1 VPHGQKSHPDPDWL
15 NPTSNNPKPIEL
27 DPLTALIIIA
37 FAIVAGLI
45 GSLLGLGGGVVII
58 PALTLA
64 LGFNMQ
70 EAVGASLIGVIASS
84 TGSASRYVQQGFVNI
99 KLGMLLETTTTVG
112 SVIGAI
118 IAIYTDQQILALIF
132 AIMLTYS
139 AVYMLR
145 RPERTISPDAAELD
159 GQMLDLSCTYTD
171 RQSGKDVC
179 YGVKGIKTGLGA
191 GLLAGATSGMLGVG
205 GGVIKVPVMN
215 ACMCVPIK
223 AATAT
228 SNFMIGVT
236 ALAGAVVYYSY
247 GLISPVLAATV
258 AVGVI
263 IGAFVGTHL
272 TFSSDGHRIRT
283 FFSLFLLA
291 IAVLMV
297 LKAVG
302 LLEAV

>member
-1 VPHGQKSHPDPDWL
+1 M
-15 NPTSNNPKPIEL
+15 E
-27 DPLTALIIIA
+27 PLTALVVIA

-45 GSLLGLGGGVVII
+45 GSLLGLGGGIVII

-70 EAVGASLIGVIASS
+70 EAIGASLIGVIASS
-84 TGSASRYVQQGFVNI
+84 TGSASRYVQQGFVNV

-112 SVIGAI
+112 SIIGAL
-118 IAIYTDQQILALIF
+118 IAIYTDQKVLALFF
-132 AIMLTYS
+132 AAMLVYS
-139 AVYMLR
+139 AIYMLR
-145 RPERTISPDAAELD
+145 RPERTISPESAELD
-159 GQMLDLSCTYTD
+159 GQILDLSCTYTD
-171 RQSGKDVC
+171 ARSGNEVC
-179 YGVKGIKTGLGA
+179 YGVKGIRTGMGA

-215 ACMCVPIK
+215 TCMCVPMK

-247 GLISPVLAATV
+247 GLISPVLAGTV

-263 IGAFVGTHL
+263 VGSFIGTRL
-272 TFSSDGHRIRT
+272 NFSSEGHRIRT
-283 FFSLFLLA
+283 MFSLALII
-291 IAVLMV
+291 IAALML
-297 LKAVG
+297 LKAAG
-302 LLEAV
+302 ILEAV

>member
-1 VPHGQKSHPDPDWL
+1 M
-15 NPTSNNPKPIEL
+15 
-27 DPLTALIIIA
+27 DPLTALLIIA
-37 FAIVAGLI
+37 FSIIAGLI
-45 GSLLGLGGGVVII
+45 GSLLGLGGGLIII

-70 EAVGASLIGVIASS
+70 EAVGASLIGVIATS
-84 TGSASRYVQQGFVNI
+84 TGAASRYVQQGFVNV
-99 KLGMLLETTTTVG
+99 KLGMLLETTTTIG
-112 SVIGAI
+112 SIIGAL
-118 IAIYTDQQILALIF
+118 IAIYTDQKILALVF
-132 AIMLTYS
+132 ALILTYS
-139 AVYMLR
+139 AYYMLR
-145 RPERTISPDAAELD
+145 RPERTISPESAELN

-171 RQSGKDVC
+171 TRSGKEIC
-179 YGVKGIKTGLGA
+179 YGVRGIKTGMGA
-191 GLLAGATSGMLGVG
+191 GLLAGATSGMLGIG

-215 ACMCVPIK
+215 TCMCVPMK

-263 IGAFVGTHL
+263 IGAFVGTRL
-272 TFSSDGHRIRT
+272 TFSSEGRNLRT
-283 FFSLFLLA
+283 FFSLFLIG

-297 LKAVG
+297 LKAAG

>member
-1 VPHGQKSHPDPDWL
+1 M
-15 NPTSNNPKPIEL
+15 E
-27 DPLTALIIIA
+27 PLTALVVIA

-45 GSLLGLGGGVVII
+45 GSLLGLGGGIVII

-70 EAVGASLIGVIASS
+70 EAIGASLIGVIASS
-84 TGSASRYVQQGFVNI
+84 TGSASRYVQQGFVNV

-112 SVIGAI
+112 SIIGAM
-118 IAIYTDQQILALIF
+118 IAIYTDQKVLALFF
-132 AIMLTYS
+132 AAMLVYS
-139 AVYMLR
+139 AIYMLR
-145 RPERTISPDAAELD
+145 RPERTISPESAELD
-159 GQMLDLSCTYTD
+159 GQILDLSCTYTD
-171 RQSGKDVC
+171 ARSGNEVC
-179 YGVKGIKTGLGA
+179 YGVKGIRTGMGA

-215 ACMCVPIK
+215 TCMCVPMK

-263 IGAFVGTHL
+263 VGSFIGTRL
-272 TFSSDGHRIRT
+272 NFSSEGHRIRT
-283 FFSLFLLA
+283 MFSLALII
-291 IAVLMV
+291 IAALMM
-297 LKAVG
+297 LKAAG
-302 LLEAV
+302 ILEAV

>member
-1 VPHGQKSHPDPDWL
+1 M
-15 NPTSNNPKPIEL
+15 
-27 DPLTALIIIA
+27 DPLTALLIIS
-37 FAIVAGLI
+37 FSIVAGLI
-45 GSLLGLGGGVVII
+45 GSLLGLGGGLIII

-70 EAVGASLIGVIASS
+70 EAVGASLIGVIATS
-84 TGSASRYVQQGFVNI
+84 TGAASRYVQQGFVNV
-99 KLGMLLETTTTVG
+99 KLGMLLETTTTIG
-112 SVIGAI
+112 SIIGAL
-118 IAIYTDQQILALIF
+118 IAIYTDQKILALVF
-132 AIMLTYS
+132 AVILTYS

-145 RPERTISPDAAELD
+145 RPERTISPESAELD

-171 RQSGKDVC
+171 ARSGKEIC
-179 YGVKGIKTGLGA
+179 YGVKGIKTGMGA
-191 GLLAGATSGMLGVG
+191 GLLAGATSGMLGIG

-215 ACMCVPIK
+215 TCMCVPMK

-228 SNFMIGVT
+228 SNFMIGAT

-258 AVGVI
+258 AIGVI
-263 IGAFVGTHL
+263 MGAFVGTRL
-272 TFSSDGHRIRT
+272 TLGSEGRTLRT
-283 FFSLFLLA
+283 FFSLFLIG

-297 LKAVG
+297 LKAAG

>member
-1 VPHGQKSHPDPDWL
+1 M
-15 NPTSNNPKPIEL
+15 
-27 DPLTALIIIA
+27 DPLTALLIIA
-37 FAIVAGLI
+37 FSIVAGLI
-45 GSLLGLGGGVVII
+45 GSLLGLGGGLIII

-70 EAVGASLIGVIASS
+70 EAVGASLIGVIATS
-84 TGSASRYVQQGFVNI
+84 TGAASRYVQQGFVNV
-99 KLGMLLETTTTVG
+99 KLGMLLETTTTIG
-112 SVIGAI
+112 SIIGAL
-118 IAIYTDQQILALIF
+118 IAIYTDQKILALVF
-132 AIMLTYS
+132 AVILTYS
-139 AVYMLR
+139 AIYMLR
-145 RPERTISPDAAELD
+145 RPERTISPESAELD
-159 GQMLDLSCTYTD
+159 GQMLDLSCTYND
-171 RQSGKDVC
+171 ARSGKEIC

-191 GLLAGATSGMLGVG
+191 GLLAGATSGMLGIG

-215 ACMCVPIK
+215 TCMCVPMK

-263 IGAFVGTHL
+263 IGAFVGTRL
-272 TFSSDGHRIRT
+272 TLSSEGRNLRT
-283 FFSLFLLA
+283 FFSLFLIG
-291 IAVLMV
+291 IAVLMA
-297 LKAVG
+297 LKAAG